1 MKHLVI
7 GIAAAIT
14 IAAIGPASAQV
25 PPPPVVQQVQY
36 AAPPGWPGYP
46 LNAVTPED
54 AYRQHLINR
63 WDYERLEGPLPQ
75 ALQGPSANGE
85 GSDSAGGSR
94 Q

>member
-1 MKHLVI
+1 MKRLVI
-7 GIAAAIT
+7 GIMAAMT
-14 IAAIGPASAQV
+14 IAAAGPVWAQV
-25 PPPPVVQQVQY
+25 PALGAQLAQY

-63 WDYERLEGPLPQ
+63 WEYEQLEGPLPQ

>member
-7 GIAAAIT
+7 GIAAAIA
-14 IAAIGPASAQV
+14 IAATGPVWAQV
-25 PPPPVVQQVQY
+25 PPPMVQQAQY

-63 WDYERLEGPLPQ
+63 WEYEQLVGPLPQ

-85 GSDSAGGSR
+85 GSDSTGDSR